1 MERLKKQLEDT
12 GTHIYELYETQ
23 SELKKLQ
30 MIEKTAEVVSS
41 SAAAFSII
49 LIFFFVLVFASITAA
64 YAVTEWTGH
73 AYIGFLSITGFYL
86 LLGILLLSFKDKWI
100 KRPLMNNMIKK
111 IFDHE

>member
-12 GTHIYELYETQ
+12 GAHIYEFYETQ

-30 MIEKTAEVVSS
+30 TIEKTTEVISS
-41 SAAAFSII
+41 SAATFSII
-49 LIFFFVLVFASITAA
+49 LVFFFVVVFASVAAA
-64 YAVTEWTGH
+64 YAITEMTGR
-73 AYIGFLSITGFYL
+73 ASTGFLVITGFYL

-100 KRPLMNNMIKK
+100 KQPLMNNMIKK